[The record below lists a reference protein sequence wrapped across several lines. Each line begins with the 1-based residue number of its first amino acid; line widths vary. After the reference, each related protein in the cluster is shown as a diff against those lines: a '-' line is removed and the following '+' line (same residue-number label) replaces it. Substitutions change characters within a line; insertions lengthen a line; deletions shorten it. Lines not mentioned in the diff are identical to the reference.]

1 MTHWTTDVHGNR
13 FFNHAGWTVRI
24 WTPEWASTVIR
35 PGWASGRITVEA
47 PHTGEEVEVHDDGIW
62 VRGEDGMGGW
72 EGPGPRA
79 FVIPWGVMT
88 AIIEARAIV
97 G

>member
-1 MTHWTTDVHGNR
+1 MTNWTTDVHGNR

-24 WTPEWASTVIR
+24 WSPEWTS
-35 PGWASGRITVEA
+35 SRISVES
-47 PHTGEEVEVHDDGIW
+47 PHNGEGVEVTEAGIW
-62 VRGEDGMGGW
+62 VNGESSGGW
-72 EGPGPRA
+72 EGPSPSS
-79 FVIPWGVMT
+79 VTIPWAVIG

>member
-24 WTPEWASTVIR
+24 WTPEWAS
-35 PGWASGRITVEA
+35 GRITVEA
-47 PHTGEEVEVHDDGIW
+47 PRAGEEVEVHDDGIW

-72 EGPGPRA
+72 EGPGPQA
-79 FVIPWGVMT
+79 FIIPWGV
-88 AIIEARAIV
+88 IEAIV
-97 G
+97 EARQIVSG